1 LSSGA
6 FAATPSKILVMK
18 VSVALASYNGAR
30 FIDEQLA
37 SLAAQTRLPDEL
49 VVCDDGST
57 DDTLAH
63 VERFAAAAPFEV
75 RIVRNQQN
83 LGFSGN
89 FQRVL
94 ALVGGDIV
102 FICDQDDIWY
112 PDKIDIALAALEA
125 DPSAALVV
133 NDEHLMDAEGRRLD
147 ATFLG
152 NVRKLGY
159 PDSYHCAGCCTAMRR
174 DYLDLALPLGAPI
187 NYDLWMSNLADFLG
201 LKRVLDAPLQLY
213 RRHGDNSTVTV
224 LAEEQASLWRLF
236 RAYGLSDPRREWRI
250 QIDALNAYRSRIE
263 ERPALAER
271 LAGRDGVT
279 RALAR
284 IGEETD
290 RLARRLALLDKPRP
304 ARLPSILKLW
314 SGGFYRNFSGGK
326 SAIKDILRA

>member
-6 FAATPSKILVMK
+6 FAATAFNILIMK

-63 VERFAAAAPFEV
+63 VERFAAGAPFEV
-75 RIVRNQQN
+75 RIVRNPDN

-89 FQRVL
+89 FQR
-94 ALVGGDIV
+94 ALSLVTGDVV

-112 PDKIDIALAALEA
+112 PEKIATSLAALES
-125 DPSAALVV
+125 DPAAALVV
-133 NDEHLMDAEGRRLD
+133 NDEHLMDGEGNRLN

-159 PDSYHCAGCCTAMRR
+159 PDTYHCAGCCTVIRR
-174 DYLDLALPLGAPI
+174 ELLDLLLPLGAPI
-187 NYDLWMSNLADFLG
+187 NYDLWISNLADFLG
-201 LKRVLDAPLQLY
+201 LKRVIDVPLQLY
-213 RRHGDNSTVTV
+213 RRHGDNSTETV
-224 LAEEQASLWRLF
+224 LAEERASLWRLF

-250 QIDALNAYRSRIE
+250 QLDALAGYRRRIE
-263 ERPALAER
+263 ERRTLAER
-271 LAGRDGVT
+271 LAGPDGVE

-284 IGEETD
+284 IAAERD
-290 RLARRLALLDKPRP
+290 RIERRLALLAKPRA
-304 ARLPSILKLW
+304 ARFPSVLKLW
-314 SGGFYRNFSGGK
+314 SGGFYRDFAGGK
-326 SAIKDILRA
+326 SALKDILRA

>member
-1 LSSGA
+1 
-6 FAATPSKILVMK
+6 MK

-37 SLAAQTRLPDEL
+37 SLAAQTRLPVEL

-63 VERFAAAAPFEV
+63 VERFAAGAPFEV
-75 RIVRNQQN
+75 RIVRNPDN

-89 FQRVL
+89 FQR
-94 ALVGGDIV
+94 ALSLVTGEIV

-112 PDKIDIALAALEA
+112 PEKIATSLAALEA
-125 DPSAALVV
+125 DSSAALVV
-133 NDEHLMDAEGRRLD
+133 NDEHLMDGAGKRLD

-159 PDSYHCAGCCTAMRR
+159 PDTYHCAGCCTAIRR
-174 DYLDLALPLGAPI
+174 DFLDLALPLGAPI
-187 NYDLWMSNLADFLG
+187 NYDLWISNLSDILG
-201 LKRVLDAPLQLY
+201 LKRVIDAPLQLY
-213 RRHGDNSTVTV
+213 RRHGDNSTETV

-250 QIDALNAYRSRIE
+250 QLEALAGYRRRIE
-263 ERPALAER
+263 ERRTLAER
-271 LAGRDGVT
+271 LAGPGGVE

-284 IGEETD
+284 IAAETD
-290 RLARRLALLDKPRP
+290 RLERRLALLAKPRP
-304 ARLPSILKLW
+304 VRLPSVLKLW
-314 SGGFYRNFSGGK
+314 RGGFYRDFAGGK
-326 SAIKDILRA
+326 SALKDILRA